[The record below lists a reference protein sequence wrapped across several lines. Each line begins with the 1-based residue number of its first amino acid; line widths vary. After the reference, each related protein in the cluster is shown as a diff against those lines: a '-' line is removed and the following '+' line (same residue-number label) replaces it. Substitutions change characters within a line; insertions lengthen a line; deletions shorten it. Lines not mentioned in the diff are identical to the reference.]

1 MLSNRSIKFKLMFI
15 TVFSSGIALLA
26 FSAILFFYEIAF
38 VEKNLINNLQV
49 QADIVSENSLA
60 SLAFMDDSTTKKTLG
75 ALKHNPDILYAGLYG
90 KSQNLLASYRKSSYD
105 IAVLLPSEALSNAP
119 QLLIN
124 GDDFVQIVQA
134 VRLDKELLGYLLIR
148 GSFESIYKKLHNYA
162 LFTLLAFSIALL
174 IALSLSLRLQRIISR
189 PIIRIAKFINQVTES
204 ETYTVPAKKEAITEL
219 GVLVEAFNRMLKQLD
234 LSLHKRDEAEQ
245 ALAHHLE
252 HLQEI
257 VNDQT
262 KDLQQVAAKAEA
274 ANRSKSDFLAN
285 MSHEIRTPM
294 NAILGMSSL
303 ALCTDLNPKQRGYLA
318 KIDSAAQSLLRI
330 INDILDFSKIEASRL
345 DLEFSLFSLD
355 DLLNNLADL
364 VGFNAEEKGL
374 EIIFSVAPDVPRR
387 LLGDPLRLGQILL
400 NLTNNAVKFT
410 EHGEII
416 ISISVEFIDDMQ
428 CRLLFAISDSGL
440 GMTQEQIQGLFK
452 PFVQADSSITRRYG
466 GTGLGLAICHQLV
479 GMMNGEISVES
490 TPMQGSTFRFSVCLK
505 VEPASLEEMPAL
517 YPVDFQGKRILVV
530 DDSAIVREML
540 CFMLGSLGFVVE
552 SAVSGSE
559 ALARVYLQ
567 HQAEQPFDLV
577 LMDWRMPDM
586 NGIETAAK
594 IKSDSRLTKI
604 PAVLLITTFCGE
616 DLAHQAQQ
624 VGLDGFLL
632 KPITEATLINSIE
645 TLFGRT
651 ASEPVSL
658 KPKMPE
664 PLSFRGRR
672 VLLVEDNAFNRDV
685 AIEMLQALHMNV
697 DYALNGQEGIDRL
710 NTDTLYDIVLMD
722 IQMPVMDGLKAT
734 RLIRS
739 DPRFEHLPIIA
750 MTAHAMMEDREKSLA
765 AGMNDHITKPVS
777 SSQLATMLQ
786 RWLTAEAAINN
797 VCPLE
802 QVDADTNV
810 VLLDLNKALQ
820 FADHDEDKMR
830 NRLINFYSCYGA
842 VPEQLDRMIQSG
854 DHDDLRR
861 MAHTLKSAS
870 GYVGALRLQLA
881 ASQLWANIGLMEH
894 LAAALREEL
903 QAALA
908 AILSHIPEQ
917 TAAKALEN
925 IPPACVGALAQM
937 EAMIRSGD
945 ARVSVQLTELERSMS
960 GHPAAAGLAAIR
972 DAFEELDLELAL
984 SRLAILRE
992 DFALNR
998 DDSL

>member
-400 NLTNNAVKFT
+400 NLTILHPVK
-410 EHGEII
+410 
-416 ISISVEFIDDMQ
+416 
-428 CRLLFAISDSGL
+428 
-440 GMTQEQIQGLFK
+440 
-452 PFVQADSSITRRYG
+452 
-466 GTGLGLAICHQLV
+466 
-479 GMMNGEISVES
+479 N
-490 TPMQGSTFRFSVCLK
+490 
-505 VEPASLEEMPAL
+505 
-517 YPVDFQGKRILVV
+517 
-530 DDSAIVREML
+530 
-540 CFMLGSLGFVVE
+540 
-552 SAVSGSE
+552 
-559 ALARVYLQ
+559 
-567 HQAEQPFDLV
+567 
-577 LMDWRMPDM
+577 
-586 NGIETAAK
+586 
-594 IKSDSRLTKI
+594 
-604 PAVLLITTFCGE
+604 
-616 DLAHQAQQ
+616 
-624 VGLDGFLL
+624 
-632 KPITEATLINSIE
+632 
-645 TLFGRT
+645 
-651 ASEPVSL
+651 
-658 KPKMPE
+658 
-664 PLSFRGRR
+664 
-672 VLLVEDNAFNRDV
+672 
-685 AIEMLQALHMNV
+685 
-697 DYALNGQEGIDRL
+697 
-710 NTDTLYDIVLMD
+710 
-722 IQMPVMDGLKAT
+722 
-734 RLIRS
+734 
-739 DPRFEHLPIIA
+739 
-750 MTAHAMMEDREKSLA
+750 
-765 AGMNDHITKPVS
+765 
-777 SSQLATMLQ
+777 
-786 RWLTAEAAINN
+786 
-797 VCPLE
+797 
-802 QVDADTNV
+802 
-810 VLLDLNKALQ
+810 
-820 FADHDEDKMR
+820 
-830 NRLINFYSCYGA
+830 
-842 VPEQLDRMIQSG
+842 
-854 DHDDLRR
+854 
-861 MAHTLKSAS
+861 
-870 GYVGALRLQLA
+870 
-881 ASQLWANIGLMEH
+881 
-894 LAAALREEL
+894 
-903 QAALA
+903 
-908 AILSHIPEQ
+908 
-917 TAAKALEN
+917 
-925 IPPACVGALAQM
+925 
-937 EAMIRSGD
+937 
-945 ARVSVQLTELERSMS
+945 
-960 GHPAAAGLAAIR
+960 
-972 DAFEELDLELAL
+972 
-984 SRLAILRE
+984 
-992 DFALNR
+992 
-998 DDSL
+998 